1 MKCDECEN
9 DLVTEEEQEV
19 GLCLNCY
26 DEYLQNKIDERR
38 HPDE

>member
-1 MKCDECEN
+1 MKCDNCN
-9 DLVTEEEQEV
+9 NLLATDEEKEV

-26 DEYLQNKIDERR
+26 DEYLENRILERK